1 MTEYLHLTLAFF
13 RVGMLGFGGGPS
25 SIPLVHK
32 EVVQKYKW
40 MTDEEFSDILALA
53 NTLPGPIGT
62 KLPGYIGWNIKGM
75 TGMFISVLSSIVPTI
90 LLMIIL
96 LTFLSSFQDQPW
108 VQGMTKAVVPVV
120 GVMLATLTWQF
131 FAKAKQG
138 LGWLSSLTLVFAS
151 LILMQWL
158 NIHPAILIGV
168 ILIVVLVLPVK
179 NSSSIIKKEGEG
191 K

>member
-1 MTEYLHLTLAFF
+1 MTDYIQLTLAFF

-62 KLPGYIGWNIKGM
+62 KLPGYIGWNIKGFS
-75 TGMFISVLSSIVPTI
+75 GMLISVLSSIVPTI
-90 LLMIIL
+90 LLMVIL
-96 LTFLSSFQDQPW
+96 LTFLSTFQDKPW
-108 VQGMTKAVVPVV
+108 VQGMTSAVVPVV

-131 FAKAKQG
+131 FDKAKDG
-138 LGWLSSLTLVFAS
+138 LGWTSSIVLVLVS
-151 LILMQWL
+151 LLLMQWL
-158 NIHPAILIGV
+158 HIHPAILIGV
-168 ILIVVLVLPVK
+168 ILVIVLIVPAR
-179 NSSSIIKKEGEG
+179 NASSIRKREEQAK
-191 K
+191 